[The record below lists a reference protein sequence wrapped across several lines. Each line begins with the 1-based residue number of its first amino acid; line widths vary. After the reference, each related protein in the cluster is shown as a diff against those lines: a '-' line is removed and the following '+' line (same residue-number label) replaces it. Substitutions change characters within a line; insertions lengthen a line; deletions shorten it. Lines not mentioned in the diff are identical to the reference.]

1 MKKILNFI
9 LLCTIA
15 ICTKAGDDFNLLSLG
30 NGTQPSGIN
39 SGNYFGDPIKFKN
52 NFLFCRSD
60 GNTGYELWISDGT
73 TLGTKLLKDIVPG
86 SEGSYP
92 HDFINRNRLKE
103 ECFHFLRE

>member
-52 NFLFCRSD
+52 
-60 GNTGYELWISDGT
+60 
-73 TLGTKLLKDIVPG
+73 KLSIL
-86 SEGSYP
+86 
-92 HDFINRNRLKE
+92 
-103 ECFHFLRE
+103 

>member
-52 NFLFCRSD
+52 KLLFCRSD

-73 TLGTKLLKDIVPG
+73 SGK
-86 SEGSYP
+86 
-92 HDFINRNRLKE
+92 
-103 ECFHFLRE
+103 